1 MAEEIN
7 ESYEAFKFRVAISN
21 IFGQAILCR
30 SRDPNIN
37 EAAKWLNDCEQ
48 EIDEGLE
55 STDKGRKKG
64 KQCER

>member
-37 EAAKWLNDCEQ
+37 EAAK
-48 EIDEGLE
+48 
-55 STDKGRKKG
+55 
-64 KQCER
+64 